1 MADKNG
7 EPKDSAE
14 GNNLENL
21 RNLNRRQEN
30 QALFNK
36 IAVAGIGLLFI
47 IVAVL
52 VVSLAYFLQT
62 SHQEKD
68 DQVQQFH
75 CFAQEYD
82 AEILRRHLV
91 TLNGG
96 CSCVGA
102 SCECCVT
109 LPLIHKKVCAV
120 LKYMRKDT
128 EIEFAITIDG
138 RTAITKTI
146 SVKDPV
152 PLCVD
157 IPILKSLANLCV
169 ELYNVKIENGFS
181 ACVRGVVKIAFF
193 EMVKIKFGCLTI
205 PFAENELMQETD

>member
-1 MADKNG
+1 MTDKTT
-7 EPKDSAE
+7 EP
-14 GNNLENL
+14 NNLKDHTIPGNPG
-21 RNLNRRQEN
+21 NQNRKPANQEPY
-30 QALFNK
+30 NK
-36 IAVAGIGLLFI
+36 TVIAGIGLLCV
-47 IVAVL
+47 IVAVIGFL
-52 VVSLAYFLQT
+52 VPYFLRT

-68 DQVQQFH
+68 DQVQQLH

-120 LKYMRKDT
+120 LKYLRKES

-138 RTAITKTI
+138 QTVITRTM

-181 ACVRGVVKIAFF
+181 ACVRGVVKVAFF
-193 EMVKIKFGCLTI
+193 EIVKIKFGCLTI

>member
-1 MADKNG
+1 MADKD
-7 EPKDSAE
+7 EKPKSPAE
-14 GNNLENL
+14 GTKLGNQ
-21 RNLNRRQEN
+21 NRKQEN
-30 QALFNK
+30 QELFDK
-36 IAVAGIGLLFI
+36 TAVAGIGLLFV
-47 IVAVL
+47 IVAVI
-52 VVSLAYFLQT
+52 VVSLAYFLRT

-68 DQVQQFH
+68 DQVQQIH

-109 LPLIHKKVCAV
+109 LPLIHKRVCAD
-120 LKYMRKDT
+120 LKYLRKDA
-128 EIEFAITIDG
+128 EIEFAIIIDG
-138 RTAITKTI
+138 RTVITRTI

-152 PLCVD
+152 SLCVD
-157 IPILKSLANLCV
+157 IPMMKYMANLCV
-169 ELYNVKIENGFS
+169 ELYNVNIENGFS
-181 ACVRGVVKIAFF
+181 ACVRGVVKVAFF
-193 EMVKIKFGCLTI
+193 EILKIKFGCLTI